1 MIAIALWVLIP
12 SLVYALWR
20 AFPFSQEQRHGYA
33 GVWRL
38 ACVIAVVRI
47 SVFGT
52 GAALMHSADW
62 RQSVGYMLVLAGFPE
77 IYAARALRHEP
88 AAWLATCCLLLAA
101 SSLLWAAFFRS
112 PYRMMRQA
120 NERPKRQL

>member
-12 SLVYALWR
+12 SLIYALWR
-20 AFPFSQEQRHGYA
+20 ALPFSQKQRHGYA

-38 ACVIAVVRI
+38 ACVIAAVRI
-47 SVFGT
+47 SVFRT
-52 GAALMHSADW
+52 GAALMHGADW

-101 SSLLWAAFFRS
+101 SSLLWAGFFRF
-112 PYRMMRQA
+112 PYRVRQA
-120 NERPKRQL
+120 DERPKSQL

>member
-12 SLVYALWR
+12 SLIYALWR
-20 AFPFSQEQRHGYA
+20 ALPFSQKQRHGYA

-38 ACVIAVVRI
+38 ACVIAAVRI

-62 RQSVGYMLVLAGFPE
+62 RQSVGYILVLAGLPE
-77 IYAARALRHEP
+77 IYAARALRHDP
-88 AAWLATCCLLLAA
+88 RRGLWHAAYCWPQAACCGRHF
-101 SSLLWAAFFRS
+101 SD
-112 PYRMMRQA
+112 
-120 NERPKRQL
+120 RPTE